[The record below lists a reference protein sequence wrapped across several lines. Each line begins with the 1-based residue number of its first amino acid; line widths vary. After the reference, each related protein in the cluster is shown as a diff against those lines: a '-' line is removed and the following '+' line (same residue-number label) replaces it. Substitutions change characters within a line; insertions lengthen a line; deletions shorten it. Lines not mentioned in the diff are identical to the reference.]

1 MLLMIEE
8 GIRCGMCQST
18 HRYIKVNNKYMKNC
32 DKNIES
38 SYLIYLDA
46 NNLYESAM
54 SQKLRV
60 NGFKW
65 VMIYQDL
72 MRHS

>member
-8 GIRCGMCQST
+8 GIRCGICQST
-18 HRYIKVNNKYMKNC
+18 HRYTKVNNKYMKNC
-32 DKNIES
+32 DKSIES

-46 NNLYESAM
+46 NNFYEWSM